1 MRTKRL
7 SIGLVIVATE
17 CVLLYSTGYGKE
29 PVPIMNQVD
38 PILSS
43 MEQIP
48 AMIHLRRWRAVDRF
62 VYSNI
67 CCSIRAVSDKERRAF
82 YTRAYTNLVSR
93 SSPRS
98 VAGSNMSASDLEDWR
113 IVMENYCDL
122 VRWGAVLI
130 NENLDVNPD
139 TVEFPLR
146 PIFLIRQE
154 IDAHKRR
161 LAAQNVDS
169 RLYEKNYHVRML
181 DDLLYRCTYEI
192 NRIWYPEAKRKLA
205 PEQLRQV
212 RQKVRDVL
220 DKLPPEMAKDDESDA
235 LPRVLMKQ

>member
-1 MRTKRL
+1 MRKNRL
-7 SIGLVIVATE
+7 SIGLVIVTAE
-17 CVLLYSTGYGKE
+17 CVLLCWAGYGKE
-29 PVPIMNQVD
+29 PAPIMSQGD
-38 PILSS
+38 SILSS

-48 AMIHLRRWRAVDRF
+48 AMIHLRRWREADRF

-67 CCSIRAVSDKERRAF
+67 CCSIRAVADKERRAF
-82 YTRAYTNLVSR
+82 YTRAYTNLVSQLT
-93 SSPRS
+93 PRS
-98 VAGSNMSASDLEDWR
+98 VVGSNLSASALDDWR

-130 NENLDVNPD
+130 NENLDVNSE

-146 PIFLIRQE
+146 P
-154 IDAHKRR
+154 
-161 LAAQNVDS
+161 
-169 RLYEKNYHVRML
+169 
-181 DDLLYRCTYEI
+181 I

-220 DKLPPEMAKDDESDA
+220 DKLPPEMAKDE
-235 LPRVLMKQ
+235 

>member
-1 MRTKRL
+1 MRKNRL
-7 SIGLVIVATE
+7 SIGLVIVTAE
-17 CVLLYSTGYGKE
+17 CVLLCWAGYGKE
-29 PVPIMNQVD
+29 PAPIMSQGD
-38 PILSS
+38 SILSS

-48 AMIHLRRWRAVDRF
+48 AMIHLRRWREADRF

-67 CCSIRAVSDKERRAF
+67 CCSIRAVADKERRAF
-82 YTRAYTNLVSR
+82 YTRAYTNLVSQLT
-93 SSPRS
+93 PRS
-98 VAGSNMSASDLEDWR
+98 VVGSNLSASALDDWR

-130 NENLDVNPD
+130 NENLDVNSE

-154 IDAHKRR
+154 IEAHKRR
-161 LAAQNVDS
+161 LAGQNIDS
-169 RLYEKNYHVRML
+169 RLFEKNYHVRML
-181 DDLLYRCTYEI
+181 DDLFYRCTYEI

-220 DKLPPEMAKDDESDA
+220 DKLPPEMAKDE
-235 LPRVLMKQ
+235 